1 MSECS
6 NEDDIA
12 RILARA
18 FAQVCER
25 HLQDEG
31 CPISEG
37 VAQSLKHHLVA
48 LVREGTRD
56 ERSLTVGGL
65 MHLWLGD
72 EPQTSNNTVALKTV
86 TTIHSND
93 FQFRAKSTNARFL
106 QQYRLGSIVFQ
117 ISPDVLA

>member
-6 NEDDIA
+6 SGDDIA

-18 FAQVCER
+18 FAQICER

-37 VAQSLKHHLVA
+37 VVRSLKHHLVA
-48 LVREGTRD
+48 LVREGARD
-56 ERSLTVGGL
+56 EQSLTLGGL
-65 MHLWLGD
+65 IHLWLGD
-72 EPQTSNNTVALKTV
+72 EPRTSDNIVAPNTV

-93 FQFRAKSTNARFL
+93 FQFRGKSTNARFL